1 MDIVI
6 LLIIIIIVALIAL
19 ADGSNKKTV
28 KERYSEA
35 LGELVHSA
43 ADTVA
48 DAAFKLTEPENDKK
62 IRLAK
67 DALAYRHG
75 RIYRIRSWDR
85 SGKTLQ
91 EYLKVDDEFKQHLE
105 ILGLTPEKW
114 QKLAM
119 QIYHMGVIIQESR
132 SSLDYSKK
140 LTKEQRANIF
150 SENDEYY
157 TKVRN
162 DLTGSLKYFSIP
174 INEWINYG
182 ETVLDMHNL
191 FDTPD
196 IKKFG
201 YRTEIMPMRDNFHV
215 L

>member
-1 MDIVI
+1 
-6 LLIIIIIVALIAL
+6 
-19 ADGSNKKTV
+19 
-28 KERYSEA
+28 
-35 LGELVHSA
+35 
-43 ADTVA
+43 
-48 DAAFKLTEPENDKK
+48 
-62 IRLAK
+62 
-67 DALAYRHG
+67 
-75 RIYRIRSWDR
+75 
-85 SGKTLQ
+85 
-91 EYLKVDDEFKQHLE
+91 
-105 ILGLTPEKW
+105 
-114 QKLAM
+114 
-119 QIYHMGVIIQESR
+119 MGVIIQESR